1 MSNEA
6 KVEVAENA
14 KAKDKAKPKKFSE
27 KVLSAAKEYIARKN
41 RKTHP
46 AGYFD
51 DGGRWFPLDA
61 EECDCCAYIRTPSRA
76 YPYSLIS
83 HCRSSQHVASL
94 FKVDELELKR
104 AARKILEEQAA

>member
-6 KVEVAENA
+6 KVEVAEKA
-14 KAKDKAKPKKFSE
+14 KAKAKPKTKDFSGQVM
-27 KVLSAAKEYIARKN
+27 KAAQEYIDRKN

-51 DGGRWFPLDA
+51 DGGRWYPHDR

-76 YPYSLIS
+76 YPYSLMT
-83 HCRSSQHVASL
+83 HCRSSEHVASL

-104 AARKILEEQAA
+104 AARKILAEQA